1 MLELRNVTKKF
12 NLTGS
17 IEDERI
23 ALDNVSLQIKP
34 GEFVTII
41 GGNGSGKST
50 TLNIISGVLKPDKG
64 SVTLNDQ
71 DITRMKE
78 YRRAAYFGRVFQD
91 PMVGTAGEMSVL
103 ENLEIAYQRGRKHSP
118 FIWGFKKADKE
129 YFIEELKRFD
139 LGLEN
144 RLGQKVGVMSG
155 GQRQALTLLMATIRN
170 RPTLKMMRRDYIL
183 FSQKDRVKAAT
194 EFDNELN
201 TCKIILKDKV
211 DKIKESAL
219 PKKVI
224 RQKVCSIKKEYDLKI
239 IGLKKQYTSELA
251 NLKSSTQKSK
261 NKKTKHV
268 ELKKMLKSNLFEV
281 KNERKVRVDDV
292 KCATKRKIIEAKFE
306 FDQAMHA
313 KFDLTKQILLLD
325 EHTAALDP
333 KTAKKVLELTDK
345 IVRENQMTT
354 LMITHNMKDALTY
367 GDRLIMFHSGHIIL
381 DVSGEKKAK
390 LKVDDLL
397 KLFDEADEKLINE

>member
-17 IEDERI
+17 VEDERI
-23 ALDNVSLQIKP
+23 ALDNISLAIKP

-50 TLNIISGVLKPDKG
+50 TLNIISGVMKPDKG
-64 SVTLNDQ
+64 QVLLNDV
-71 DITRMKE
+71 DITKMRE
-78 YRRAAYFGRVFQD
+78 FTRASYFGRVFQD
-91 PMVGTAGEMSVL
+91 PMVGTAGDMSVL
-103 ENLEIAYQRGRKHSP
+103 ENLEIAYQRGRRHSP
-118 FIWGFKKADKE
+118 IKWGFRKADKE

-170 RPTLKMMRRDYIL
+170 RPTLKMMRRDFIK
-183 FSQKDRVKAAT
+183 FSEMDKKKAAE
-194 EFDNELN
+194 EFDNELLTN
-201 TCKIILKDKV
+201 KLILKDRLDEIKAS
-211 DKIKESAL
+211 DKSAKE
-219 PKKVI
+219 
-224 RQKVCSIKKEYDLKI
+224 
-239 IGLKKQYTSELA
+239 KKQL
-251 NLKSSTQKSK
+251 
-261 NKKTKHV
+261 
-268 ELKKMLKSNLFEV
+268 
-281 KNERKVRVDDV
+281 RK
-292 KCATKRKIIEAKFE
+292 EAKFN
-306 FDQAMHA
+306 FDQAMLS

-345 IVRENQMTT
+345 IVRENNMTT

-381 DVSGEKKAK
+381 DVSGKEKAK

-397 KLFDEADEKLINE
+397 KMFDEADEKLINS

>member
-1 MLELRNVTKKF
+1 MLELRNVTKRF

-17 IEDERI
+17 VEDERI
-23 ALDNVSLQIKP
+23 ALDNISLAIKP

-64 SVTLNDQ
+64 QVLLNDV
-71 DITRMKE
+71 DITGMREFK
-78 YRRAAYFGRVFQD
+78 RAAYFGRVFQD
-91 PMVGTAGEMSVL
+91 PMVGTAGDMSVL

-118 FIWGFKKADKE
+118 ITWGFKKADKE

-170 RPTLKMMRRDYIL
+170 RPTLKMMRRDFIK
-183 FSQKDRVKAAT
+183 FSEMDKKKAME
-194 EFDNELN
+194 EFDNELLTN
-201 TCKIILKDKV
+201 KIILKDRLEE
-211 DKIKESAL
+211 IKTSSMSNKEKRIA
-219 PKKVI
+219 
-224 RQKVCSIKKEYDLKI
+224 KKE
-239 IGLKKQYTSELA
+239 A
-251 NLKSSTQKSK
+251 
-261 NKKTKHV
+261 KH
-268 ELKKMLKSNLFEV
+268 N
-281 KNERKVRVDDV
+281 
-292 KCATKRKIIEAKFE
+292 
-306 FDQAMHA
+306 FDQAMLA

-345 IVRENQMTT
+345 IVRENNMTT
-354 LMITHNMKDALTY
+354 LMITHNMKDAITY

-381 DVSGEKKAK
+381 DVSGKEKSK

-397 KLFDEADEKLINE
+397 KMFDEADEKLING